1 MFRSIKSARFT
12 RKSLV
17 VSGIV
22 ATGLV
27 ASGIAFAAWSSTA
40 TGAGRA
46 GATSAIV
53 LTVNAASGTADLFPG
68 TTQGDVYFTITNT
81 NPYPVT
87 FTSMTAAGAITNTVP
102 TDSTACSATNVTRA
116 GATGL
121 SLTVAANSTSPT
133 LSIANVVSMS
143 QAAPD
148 GCQGKTFEIPMT
160 LTGASSASA

>member
-1 MFRSIKSARFT
+1 MFRSIKSASFT
-12 RKSLV
+12 RKGLV

-27 ASGIAFAAWSSTA
+27 ASGIAYAAWSSTP
-40 TGAGRA
+40 TGSGRA
-46 GATSAIV
+46 GAVTAVV
-53 LTVNAASGTADLFPG
+53 LTVDAASGTADLFPG

-87 FTSMTAAGAITNTVP
+87 FTSMTTAGAITNTVAG
-102 TDSTACSATNVTRA
+102 DSTACPATNVTLA

-121 SLTVAANSTSPT
+121 SLTVAANSTSPM
-133 LSIANVVSMS
+133 LSIANVVSMNI
-143 QAAPD
+143 AAPD

-160 LTGASSASA
+160 LTGASA